1 MTVPIIAPISPD
13 EGQDALAATPSPHAL
28 REAMDEAATV
38 GYVPCY
44 VGKHQRWCPA
54 LKVLRR
60 WSVIACMLLGVLI
73 SLNLLG
79 AFTAKAVLRDA
90 VREGLRAELRE
101 QVDNEVRR
109 ALTEMGIVHAELE
122 AITNGAR

>member
-38 GYVPCY
+38 GYVQRY
-44 VGKHQRWCPA
+44 VGTHQRWCPA

-60 WSVIACMLLGVLI
+60 WSVIACVLLGVLI
-73 SLNLLG
+73 SFNLLG
-79 AFTAKAVLRDA
+79 AFMAKSLLREA

-101 QVDNEVRR
+101 QVDTEVRK